1 MAENTNPYSYGSTQ
15 KPNNDNSRKL
25 LIAAAIVIASLLGV
39 IGFLIVSKNNQRAQS
54 EQDKAGFEQKLSEA
68 DQLKLELD
76 KQIQDAN
83 LQLEEMKTKNGTMTA
98 EIEKYQS
105 EIKAKAAKISSLISV
120 SNDLKAA
127 REEMNNMRL
136 GFEAKVAALTAQVD
150 QLTTEKNVLTTEKTA
165 LQGDLA
171 AEKTARQQVVAAK
184 EAVVAEKTKVE
195 DDNRAL
201 TKKVDVASLVKVSD
215 ITAVGFTVKDSGKE
229 VKKNFAKNIER
240 LKVCFSLAQNDI
252 IAGGREVFYVR
263 IITPTGETIN
273 VASQGGGI
281 LTTNKGEQVAYSFT
295 KEVDYN
301 NDAMNVCMPWD
312 PGQPLKKG
320 NYEVEVYNKTMLAG
334 KGTFTLK

>member
-1 MAENTNPYSYGSTQ
+1 MAENTNPYAYGAQ
-15 KPNNDNSRKL
+15 KPNNDNSRKI
-25 LIAAAIVIASLLGV
+25 LIAAALIIASLLGV
-39 IGFLIVSKNNQRAQS
+39 IGFLIVNKNKIQGEKVQT
-54 EQDKAGFEQKLSEA
+54 EQKLSEEV
-68 DQLKLELD
+68 QMKEELE
-76 KQIQDAN
+76 KQFQDAN
-83 LQLEEMKTKNGTMTA
+83 LQLEEMKTKNTTMTG
-98 EIEKYQS
+98 EIEKYQR
-105 EIKAKAAKISSLISV
+105 
-120 SNDLKAA
+120 DLKAQKDKVAGLIGVGKDLKIA
-127 REEMNNMRL
+127 REELNNLRL
-136 GFEAKVAALTAQVD
+136 SYEAKVAELTAQVD
-150 QLTTEKNVLTTEKTA
+150 QLTKANGTLTVEKTA
-165 LQGDLA
+165 LQGELA
-171 AEKTARQQVVAAK
+171 TEKTARQEVIAAK
-184 EAVVAEKTKVE
+184 EVVQQEKTKVE

-215 ITAVGFTVKDSGKE
+215 ITAVGFTVKESGKE

-263 IITPTGETIN
+263 IISPTGETIN
-273 VASQGGGI
+273 IASQGGGI

-301 NDAMNVCMPWD
+301 NDAMNICMPWD